1 MQKFPLVANLWVGT
15 VGLLGCREA
24 QEELLS
30 AGAVLRPAMQGTGL
44 LSLNCDIRDV
54 LESLRA
60 IHETFFLFAI
70 PPGCSW
76 AFFLQHSKG

>member
-44 LSLNCDIRDV
+44 LSLNCDTRDV

-60 IHETFFLFAI
+60 IHETFFYLPF
-70 PPGCSW
+70 PPAVHGHFS
-76 AFFLQHSKG
+76 LQHSKG